1 MASRFRILSIDG
13 GGIRG
18 IIPGSVLAAL
28 EERAG
33 RPVSKLFD
41 MLVGTSTGGLLALAL
56 AKPAPAPATTAP
68 HWTAAKLLELYDRQ
82 GPVIFRRSILD
93 QLRSGWGLLDEKYP
107 SRGLDS
113 VLSEEFGET
122 MLSEALVDV
131 IVTSYDLEG
140 RNPYF
145 FKRRKARETPTE
157 DDFPM
162 WQAARAT
169 AAAPTYF
176 EPLKVEIGGR
186 TRRYGLVDGGVFANN
201 PAMCGYA
208 EAARFQRDHDLVLLS
223 LGTGQRSDPIPYEKA
238 KDWGLV
244 NWPRPLLDVVFDGVS
259 DATDYQL
266 TQVMDDGRYFRLQTL
281 LEEASGALDDAS
293 EPNLRALRREG
304 ERLVARAE
312 RDGVFERLMP
322 LLL

>member
-1 MASRFRILSIDG
+1 M
-13 GGIRG
+13 
-18 IIPGSVLAAL
+18 
-28 EERAG
+28 
-33 RPVSKLFD
+33 
-41 MLVGTSTGGLLALAL
+41 
-56 AKPAPAPATTAP
+56 
-68 HWTAAKLLELYDRQ
+68 
-82 GPVIFRRSILD
+82 IFRRSILD

-113 VLSEEFGET
+113 VLSENFGET

-145 FKRRKARETPTE
+145 FKRRKARGDTHRGRLPYV
-157 DDFPM
+157 
-162 WQAARAT
+162 A
-169 AAAPTYF
+169 
-176 EPLKVEIGGR
+176 GR
-186 TRRYGLVDGGVFANN
+186 TRDGRRADLFRAAEGRDRRPHASLRPRGRGRVRQQ

-208 EAARFQRDHDLVLLS
+208 EAARFQRDHDLVLVS

-266 TQVMDDGRYFRLQTL
+266 TQVMDDGRYFRLQTT

-293 EPNLRALRREG
+293 EQNLRALHREG
-304 ERLVARAE
+304 QRQ
-312 RDGVFERLMP
+312 P
-322 LLL
+322 

>member
-1 MASRFRILSIDG
+1 
-13 GGIRG
+13 
-18 IIPGSVLAAL
+18 
-28 EERAG
+28 
-33 RPVSKLFD
+33 
-41 MLVGTSTGGLLALAL
+41 
-56 AKPAPAPATTAP
+56 
-68 HWTAAKLLELYDRQ
+68 
-82 GPVIFRRSILD
+82 
-93 QLRSGWGLLDEKYP
+93 
-107 SRGLDS
+107 
-113 VLSEEFGET
+113 
-122 MLSEALVDV
+122 VDV

-162 WQAARAT
+162 LQAARAT

-176 EPLKVEIGGR
+176 EPLKLEIAGR

-208 EAARFQRDHDLVLLS
+208 EAARFQRDHDLVLVS

-266 TQVMDDGRYFRLQTL
+266 TQVMDDGRYFRLQTT

-293 EPNLRALRREG
+293 EQNLRALHREG